1 MGEMYSVTCRNKNCR
16 YHVHLR
22 EGVGMMGFAR
32 MKQFEQQI
40 ISGEVHNPAA
50 QDSIH
55 NGAKLRDGGIYLCR
69 KCKEFK
75 RSNTYYLI
83 ENLVYSPYGTPRYDV
98 TFPFGEPTCD
108 QCGDKL
114 EFIRNILSSKVKCP
128 RCGGELKGRPA
139 GCFD

>member
-1 MGEMYSVTCRNKNCR
+1 MGEMYSITCRNKNCR
-16 YHVHLR
+16 YHAHLR

-32 MKQFEQQI
+32 MKKFEQQI

-55 NGAKLRDGGIYLCR
+55 NGAKVCDGGIYVCH

-75 RSNTYYLI
+75 RHNTYYLI

-98 TFPFGEPTCD
+98 TFPFGEPMCD

-114 EFIRNILSSKVKCP
+114 EYVRNILSSKVKCP
-128 RCGGELKGRPA
+128 RCGGELKSRPA

>member
-1 MGEMYSVTCRNKNCR
+1 M
-16 YHVHLR
+16 
-22 EGVGMMGFAR
+22 
-32 MKQFEQQI
+32 
-40 ISGEVHNPAA
+40 SGEVHNPAA
-50 QDSIH
+50 QESIR
-55 NGAKLRDGGIYLCR
+55 NGAKLCGDGIYVCH
-69 KCKEFK
+69 KCKEF
-75 RSNTYYLI
+75 RHSNTYYLI

-128 RCGGELKGRPA
+128 RCGDELKGRPA

>member
-1 MGEMYSVTCRNKNCR
+1 MGEIYSITCKNKNCR
-16 YHVHLR
+16 YHAQLR
-22 EGVGMMGFAR
+22 KGVGMMGFAR
-32 MKQFEQQI
+32 MRNFEKQI

-50 QDSIH
+50 QASI
-55 NGAKLRDGGIYLCR
+55 NKGAKIRTGGIYACR

-75 RSNTYYLI
+75 RDDTYYLI

-128 RCGGELKGRPA
+128 RCGGELKSRPA